1 MIKKTYRAASLS
13 EAIHRIK
20 TEMGPKAVIF
30 STVTIPAKKTLF
42 KFHPPQVEVVASVD
56 EKHLDHDQL
65 MTLNGKK
72 EGPAAAPVPSVHT
85 ALEKTELTELRKKLR
100 GLELENENLKQQ
112 IEMMQE
118 TQTEVGMI
126 QSHIKVSDLE
136 ENRSQIFKQKILG
149 ELIDHGISDRLIT
162 RWQNLAREVP
172 KNASKQDYQAM
183 SSDFFGRIFLA
194 FRGGLARRMLFFGP
208 PRSGKTSTLMKLAC
222 ELKMDGR
229 EIAVV
234 SLDGSQAGEV
244 NELEVFC
251 EELGIAYADIRQPQ
265 ALENFMATQTGVEHI
280 LFDTGSVGADDRLG
294 TKRLKNWMEKVDA
307 VNLLVLPTDNP
318 ETAHLLEGYAALALH
333 GHIFTGLDQVF
344 CAGALFNV
352 IEASGKPVYYF
363 GTGTELTGN
372 LVRATSDLVVS
383 RLFQTEHSEE
393 DFSAKQ
399 ADAH

>member
-13 EAIHRIK
+13 EAIHHIK
-20 TEMGPKAVIF
+20 TEMGPKAAIL

-65 MTLNGKK
+65 MALRGKK
-72 EGPAAAPVPSVHT
+72 EESASPALAVVNTPA
-85 ALEKTELTELRKKLR
+85 EKTELTELRKKLR
-100 GLELENENLKQQ
+100 GLERENEELKQQ

-118 TQTEVGMI
+118 TASEIGMI

-136 ENRSQIFKQKILG
+136 ENMSQIFKQKILG

-162 RWQNLAREVP
+162 RWQNLAREMP
-172 KNASKQDYQAM
+172 KDAGKQDYRTM
-183 SSDFFGRIFLA
+183 SADFFGRIFVA

-208 PRSGKTSTLMKLAC
+208 SRSGKTSTLMKLAC

-234 SLDGSQAGEV
+234 SLDDSQVGEV

-251 EELGIAYADIRQPQ
+251 EELGIAYADVRQPQ
-265 ALENFMATQTGVEHI
+265 ALENFMASHAGVEHV

-318 ETAHLLEGYAALALH
+318 EAAHLLEGYAGLALH
-333 GHIFTGLDQVF
+333 GHIFTGLDKIF
-344 CAGALFNV
+344 RGGALFNV

-372 LVRATSDLVVS
+372 LVRATSELVVT
-383 RLFQTEHSEE
+383 RLFQEE
-393 DFSAKQ
+393 LAEDGFPDRQ
-399 ADAH
+399 VDAR